1 MVVDKGGGINWG
13 KGSWRCKSEGEVVGG
28 LLVLVLVLKWRD

>member
-1 MVVDKGGGINWG
+1 MIVDKGGGINWG
-13 KGSWRCKSEGEVVGG
+13 KGSWRYESEGKVVGG